1 MSLATATSPGSG
13 KRALTK
19 KANRQAILDAAS
31 KVFARDGYEA
41 ASIRDIIR
49 ETSLASGTFYNYFK
63 SKEEIFE
70 TIAAESAKR
79 FQPRLKIISSQATDL
94 VSYFRAAYAAYFD
107 FLVEENNVTI
117 NNGGPHRAMIGVRI
131 DTPEIKAISDQ
142 IRNDIENVLRITGP
156 KHLDAGY
163 LTAAAIGIARQMGDL
178 MLSRRPLEPE
188 VAAAFASRLMLA
200 GIKDFA
206 KHV

>member
-1 MSLATATSPGSG
+1 MSLATATSSGSS

-79 FQPRLKIISSQATDL
+79 FQPRLKIVSSQATDL
-94 VSYFRAAYAAYFD
+94 DSYIRTAFAAYFN
-107 FLVEENNVTI
+107 FLVEENDDTI
-117 NNGGPHRAMIGVRI
+117 TSGGPHRAMIGVRI
-131 DTPEIKAISDQ
+131 DTPEIKTISDQ
-142 IRNDIENVLRITGP
+142 IRTDIENVLEIAGP

-178 MLSRRPLEPE
+178 MLSRRPLEP
-188 VAAAFASRLMLA
+188 AAATDFASRLILS
-200 GIKDFA
+200 GINGFSENI
-206 KHV
+206 